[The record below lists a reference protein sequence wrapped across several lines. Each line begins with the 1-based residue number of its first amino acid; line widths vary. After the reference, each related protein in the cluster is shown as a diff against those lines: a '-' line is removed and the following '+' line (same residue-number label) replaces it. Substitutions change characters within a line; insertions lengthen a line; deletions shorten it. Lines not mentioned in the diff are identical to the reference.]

1 MCKLFYARKGLSMKH
16 NKILGLLGIAAALT
30 LVACGG
36 GNNASKKPSGNT
48 AKTSKSSKPS
58 TSRVPTKSVSVASAN
73 LVKKADNKV
82 YVQVTGTETLYKT
95 GELKWAWGVVTHGAA
110 EATWVLGAETPA
122 ATDFT
127 AVTFEAAAEN
137 DPTAKPFTVELCL
150 TDMATLPVGMIEV
163 YGGDTADTYAA
174 LEMADTTVAVKDAKN
189 NYYIRDDEGAGVI
202 AVDALP
208 PVGLEKATIVTNP
221 EGKTGVYAK
230 IGGANNIGYTDAQL
244 AELTPYVN
252 FQSTTSWSNTRVQN
266 SETNPDELFYK
277 IEGQEVFLFVHID
290 FMVTGGANRYNTHL
304 NFAADT
310 KQDCKMSVDILEN
323 NVYTFEEAN
332 RKITVYSNT
341 KGGRD
346 QQEFWSNLGFIVE
359 LINEETPEGGELA

>member
-1 MCKLFYARKGLSMKH
+1 MKH

-36 GNNASKKPSGNT
+36 AKDSGKTSKSGSG
-48 AKTSKSSKPS
+48 KVSTSKSSKPS
-58 TSRVPTKSVSVASAN
+58 TSKVPTKSVSVASAN

-82 YVQVTGTETLYKT
+82 YVQVQGTETLYKT
-95 GELKWAWGVVTHGAA
+95 GELKWAWGVVTHGAT
-110 EATWVLGAETPA
+110 EATWVLGAEAPA
-122 ATDFT
+122 ETDFT
-127 AVTFEAAAEN
+127 AVTFEAAPEN

-150 TDMATLPVGMIEV
+150 TDLANLPAGAMYEV
-163 YGGDTADTYAA
+163 YGGDTATNYTA
-174 LEMADTTVAVKDAKN
+174 LEMADTTVALKDAKN

-266 SETNPDELFYK
+266 SEDNPDELFYK

-304 NFAADT
+304 NFAANT
-310 KQDCKMSVDILEN
+310 KQDCKMAVDILTN
-323 NVYTFEEAN
+323 NVYEFQDAN

-359 LINEETPEGGELA
+359 LINEETPEGGETA